1 MAVTIKTFKV
11 DPNGGDVFIELRA
24 LRALPIEGVISSFTR
39 ESVETQND
47 DEPSVTIFRIPPE
60 TKRYVVYGVI
70 TPIRRLWRA
79 PKYER
84 LIRQDDNLAV
94 SRSANPATLS
104 TRKINAGEWVGSPEV
119 ISIDAS

>member
-11 DPNGGDVFIELRA
+11 DPDGGDVFIELRA

-47 DEPSVTIFRIPPE
+47 AEPSVTTFRIPPE
-60 TKRYVVYGVI
+60 TKRYVLYGVV
-70 TPIRRLWRA
+70 TPIRKLWRA

-84 LIRQDDNLAV
+84 IIRQGHELAT
-94 SRSANPATLS
+94 SKAANPATFS
-104 TRKINAGEWVGSPEV
+104 TRKINAGEWVGAPEV